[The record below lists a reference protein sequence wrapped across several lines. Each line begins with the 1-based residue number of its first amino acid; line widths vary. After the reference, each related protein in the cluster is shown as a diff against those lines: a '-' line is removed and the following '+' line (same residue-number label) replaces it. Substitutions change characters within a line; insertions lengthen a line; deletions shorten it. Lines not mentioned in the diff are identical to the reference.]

1 MKSQTR
7 PQSAK
12 QRLISDKI
20 NTLAKYHL
28 QEINEFQ
35 EENYT
40 LRDNINQLHAS
51 NNQAMI
57 EAEAKEII
65 KLKNNHTQEK

>member
-51 NNQAMI
+51 NRSQKSSGVMLNIA
-57 EAEAKEII
+57 
-65 KLKNNHTQEK
+65 LTNNTEELV